1 MTSINILSISDLI
14 VLFSKQKYF
23 NRWIVLFIDLF
34 FSVLSTFLVFAT
46 LGNILKINLTVYEF
60 IYIILFAI
68 LCSTISFLSCQTYKG
83 VIRHSTFTET
93 GRIAI
98 ASFVKVAFMMILLS
112 LFISALSF
120 LQVFL
125 GGLLDLFLTF
135 FILTIFRA
143 ILIIMYSMIVRSVA
157 TNSEKLLIY
166 RDEDA
171 VATSPEIS
179 LWKQS
184 DNYQIEGYIRIGNR
198 SKIRIGGC
206 PVYSVKNQMEFNGLI
221 NRKGINAILFTDYHA
236 VKQESERLIRF
247 CEKKKVRMLILP
259 SVDELRGGTI
269 NLRNLPEVRIEDL
282 LGRDEININLKEI
295 ANELRGKIVLVTGA
309 AGSIGSELCRQLC
322 TLGLKQLILFDSAET
337 PMHTI
342 RLELEDHFP
351 DVVFTPIMGDVRMLA
366 RVESVFKNYHP
377 QYVFHAAA
385 YKHVPL
391 MEENP
396 CEAVHTNVQGT
407 RNVAD
412 MSVKYDTDKFIMIST
427 DKAVNP
433 TNVMGASKRLA
444 EIYVQSLSIA
454 ISKGLHPGKTR
465 FITTRFGNV
474 LGSNGSVIPRFREQ
488 LAKGGPLTV
497 THPDIIRY
505 FMTIPEACRLVLEA
519 AFMGKGNEI
528 FIFDMGTPVK
538 IADLARR
545 MIELAGLIPDKDIE
559 IKYTGLRPGE
569 KLYEELLATKE
580 NTLPTNNNKIF
591 HAKVRE
597 YDYNDISTIVTHLVC
612 LAIRVEKLET
622 VKVMKGIVPEFVSKN
637 SEYEKL
643 DK

>member
-1 MTSINILSISDLI
+1 MLKIKDFII
-14 VLFSKQKYF
+14 LFSKQKYF
-23 NRWIVLFIDLF
+23 NRWVIFFIDLF

-46 LGNILKINLTVYEF
+46 LGNILKISLPVREF
-60 IYIILFAI
+60 IYINLFSI
-68 LCSTISFLSCQTYKG
+68 LCSTICFLSCQTYKG

-98 ASFVKVAFMMILLS
+98 ASFVKATLMIVALS
-112 LFISALSF
+112 CFIHSLSF
-120 LQVFL
+120 LQIFL

-135 FILTIFRA
+135 FILTTFRA
-143 ILIIMYSMIVRSVA
+143 LLIMMYSMIVRSIA
-157 TNSEKLLIY
+157 SNNEKLLIY
-166 RDEDA
+166 REED
-171 VATSPEIS
+171 TSSSSSVIS

-184 DNYQIEGYIRIGNR
+184 DSCQIGGYIRIGER
-198 SKIRIGGC
+198 SKIRIGGY
-206 PVYSVKNQMEFNGLI
+206 PVYSVKNQMEFNALVD
-221 NRKGINAILFTDYHA
+221 RKGIKTILFTDYHV
-236 VKQESERLIRF
+236 VKAESERLVRY
-247 CEKKKVRMLILP
+247 CEKKKIRMLVF
-259 SVDELRGGTI
+259 SAMNELKSRTV
-269 NLRNLPEVRIEDL
+269 NLHNLPEIRIEDL
-282 LGRDEININLKEI
+282 LGRDEININLKKI
-295 ANELRGKIVLVTGA
+295 AGELKGKVTLVTGA

-322 TLGLKQLILFDSAET
+322 QLGLKQLILFDSAET
-337 PMHTI
+337 PMHTL
-342 RLELEDHFP
+342 RLELEDRYP
-351 DVVFTPIMGDVRMLA
+351 EVVFTPIMGDVRMLA
-366 RVESVFKNYHP
+366 RVESVFKRFHP

-407 RNVAD
+407 CNMAD
-412 MSVKYDTDKFIMIST
+412 MSVKYDVDKFIMIST

-454 ISKGLHPGKTR
+454 INKGIHLGKTR

-474 LGSNGSVIPRFREQ
+474 LGSNGSVIPRFRDQ

-519 AFMGKGNEI
+519 AFMGEGNEI
-528 FIFDMGTPVK
+528 FVFDMGTPVK

-545 MIELAGLIPDKDIE
+545 MIELVGLIPDKDIE

-580 NTLPTNNNKIF
+580 NTLPTINAKIF
-591 HAKVRE
+591 RAKVRE
-597 YDYNDISTIVTHLVC
+597 YDFAEISAGIDHLID

-622 VKVMKGIVPEFVSKN
+622 VKMMKSIVPEFISRN

>member
-1 MTSINILSISDLI
+1 MTSINVLKISDFI
-14 VLFSKQKYF
+14 ILFSKQKYF
-23 NRWIVLFIDLF
+23 NRWIIFFIDLF

-46 LGNILKINLTVYEF
+46 LGNILKISLPVHEF
-60 IYIILFAI
+60 IYINLFSI
-68 LCSTISFLSCQTYKG
+68 LCSTICFLSCQTYKG

-98 ASFVKVAFMMILLS
+98 ASFVKAALMIVVLS
-112 LFISALSF
+112 CFIHSLSF

-143 ILIIMYSMIVRSVA
+143 LLIIMYSMIVRSVA
-157 TNSEKLLIY
+157 SNNERLLIY
-166 RDEDA
+166 REEDA
-171 VATSPEIS
+171 VSNSPATS

-184 DNYQIEGYIRIGNR
+184 DNYQIEGYIRIGKR

-206 PVYSVKNQMEFNGLI
+206 PVYSVKDQLEFNGLV
-221 NRKGINAILFTDYHA
+221 NRKGIKAILFTDYHA
-236 VKQESERLIRF
+236 VKAESERLVRY
-247 CEKKKVRMLILP
+247 CERKKVRMLMLP
-259 SVDELRGGTI
+259 TVDELKGGTV

-295 ANELRGKIVLVTGA
+295 ADELGGKVVMVTGA

-322 TLGLKQLILFDSAET
+322 TFGLKQLILFDSAET

-342 RLELEDHFP
+342 RLELADRFP

-366 RVESVFKNYHP
+366 RVESVFKTFHP

-407 RNVAD
+407 RNMAD
-412 MSVKYDTDKFIMIST
+412 MSVKYGADKFIMIST

-528 FIFDMGTPVK
+528 FVFDMGTPVK

-545 MIELAGLIPDKDIE
+545 MIELAGLIPEKDIE

-580 NTLPTNNNKIF
+580 NTLPTNNTKIF

-597 YDYNDISTIVTHLVC
+597 YDFMDMSLLITHLVD
-612 LAIRVEKLET
+612 LSIRVEKLEA
-622 VKVMKGIVPEFVSKN
+622 VKVMKSIVPEFISKN

-643 DK
+643 DE

>member
-1 MTSINILSISDLI
+1 MLKIKDFII
-14 VLFSKQKYF
+14 LFSKQKYF
-23 NRWIVLFIDLF
+23 NRWVIFFIDLF

-46 LGNILKINLTVYEF
+46 LGNILKISLPVREF
-60 IYIILFAI
+60 IYINLFSI
-68 LCSTISFLSCQTYKG
+68 LCSTICFLSCQTYKG

-98 ASFVKVAFMMILLS
+98 ASFVKATLMIVALS
-112 LFISALSF
+112 CFIHSLSF
-120 LQVFL
+120 LQIFL

-135 FILTIFRA
+135 FILTTFRA
-143 ILIIMYSMIVRSVA
+143 LLIMMYSMIVRSIA
-157 TNSEKLLIY
+157 SNNEKLLIY
-166 RDEDA
+166 REEG
-171 VATSPEIS
+171 TSSSSSVIS

-184 DNYQIEGYIRIGNR
+184 DSCQIGGYIRIGER
-198 SKIRIGGC
+198 SKIRIGGY
-206 PVYSVKNQMEFNGLI
+206 PVYSVKNQMEFNALVD
-221 NRKGINAILFTDYHA
+221 RKGIKTILFTDYHV
-236 VKQESERLIRF
+236 VKAESERLVRY
-247 CEKKKVRMLILP
+247 CEKKKIRMLVF
-259 SVDELRGGTI
+259 SAMNELKSRTV
-269 NLRNLPEVRIEDL
+269 NLHNLPEIRIEDL
-282 LGRDEININLKEI
+282 LGRDEININLKKI
-295 ANELRGKIVLVTGA
+295 AGELKGKVTLVTGA

-322 TLGLKQLILFDSAET
+322 KLGLKQLILFDSAET
-337 PMHTI
+337 PMHTL
-342 RLELEDHFP
+342 RLELEDRYP
-351 DVVFTPIMGDVRMLA
+351 EVVFTPIMGDVRMLA
-366 RVESVFKNYHP
+366 RVESVFKRFHP

-407 RNVAD
+407 CNMAD
-412 MSVKYDTDKFIMIST
+412 MSVKYDVDKFIMIST

-454 ISKGLHPGKTR
+454 INKGIHPGKTR

-474 LGSNGSVIPRFREQ
+474 LGSNGSVIPRFRDQ

-519 AFMGKGNEI
+519 AFMGEGNEI
-528 FIFDMGTPVK
+528 FVFDMGTPVK

-545 MIELAGLIPDKDIE
+545 MIELVGLIPDKDIE

-580 NTLPTNNNKIF
+580 NTLPTINAKIF
-591 HAKVRE
+591 RAKVRE
-597 YDYNDISTIVTHLVC
+597 YDFAEISAGIDHLID
-612 LAIRVEKLET
+612 LAIQVEKLET
-622 VKVMKGIVPEFVSKN
+622 VKMMKSIVPEFISRN

-643 DK
+643 DKL

>member
-1 MTSINILSISDLI
+1 MLKINDFII
-14 VLFSKQKYF
+14 LFSKQKYF
-23 NRWIVLFIDLF
+23 NRWVIFFIDLF

-46 LGNILKINLTVYEF
+46 LGNILKISLPVREF
-60 IYIILFAI
+60 IYINLFSI
-68 LCSTISFLSCQTYKG
+68 LCSTICFLSCQTYKG

-98 ASFVKVAFMMILLS
+98 ASFVKATLMIVALS
-112 LFISALSF
+112 CFIHSLSF
-120 LQVFL
+120 LQIFL

-135 FILTIFRA
+135 FILTTFRA
-143 ILIIMYSMIVRSVA
+143 LLIMMYSMIVRSIA
-157 TNSEKLLIY
+157 SNNEKLLIY
-166 RDEDA
+166 REEG
-171 VATSPEIS
+171 TSSSSSVIS

-184 DNYQIEGYIRIGNR
+184 DSCQIGGYIRIGER
-198 SKIRIGGC
+198 SKIRIGGY
-206 PVYSVKNQMEFNGLI
+206 PVYSVKNQMEFNALVD
-221 NRKGINAILFTDYHA
+221 RKGIKTILFTDYHV
-236 VKQESERLIRF
+236 VKAESERLVRY
-247 CEKKKVRMLILP
+247 CEKKKIRMLVF
-259 SVDELRGGTI
+259 SAMNELKSRTV
-269 NLRNLPEVRIEDL
+269 NLHNLPEIRIEDL
-282 LGRDEININLKEI
+282 LGRDEININLKKI
-295 ANELRGKIVLVTGA
+295 AGELKGKVTLVTGA

-322 TLGLKQLILFDSAET
+322 KLGLKQLILFDSAET
-337 PMHTI
+337 PMHTL
-342 RLELEDHFP
+342 RLELEDRYP
-351 DVVFTPIMGDVRMLA
+351 EVVFTPIMGDVRMLA
-366 RVESVFKNYHP
+366 RVESVFKRFHP

-407 RNVAD
+407 CNMAD
-412 MSVKYDTDKFIMIST
+412 MSVKYDVDKFIMIST

-454 ISKGLHPGKTR
+454 INKGIHPGKTR

-474 LGSNGSVIPRFREQ
+474 LGSNGSVIPRFRDQ

-519 AFMGKGNEI
+519 AFMGEGNEI
-528 FIFDMGTPVK
+528 FVFDMGTPVK

-545 MIELAGLIPDKDIE
+545 MIELVGLIPDKDIE

-580 NTLPTNNNKIF
+580 NTLPTINAKIF
-591 HAKVRE
+591 RAKVRE
-597 YDYNDISTIVTHLVC
+597 YDFAEISAGIDHLID
-612 LAIRVEKLET
+612 LAIQVEKLET
-622 VKVMKGIVPEFVSKN
+622 VKMMKSIVPEFISRN

>member
-1 MTSINILSISDLI
+1 MLKINDFII
-14 VLFSKQKYF
+14 LFSKQKYF
-23 NRWIVLFIDLF
+23 NRWVIFFIDLF

-46 LGNILKINLTVYEF
+46 LGNILKISLPVREF
-60 IYIILFAI
+60 IYINLFSI
-68 LCSTISFLSCQTYKG
+68 LCSTICFLSCQTYKG

-98 ASFVKVAFMMILLS
+98 ASFVKATLMIVALS
-112 LFISALSF
+112 CFIHSLSF
-120 LQVFL
+120 LQIFL

-135 FILTIFRA
+135 FILTTFRA
-143 ILIIMYSMIVRSVA
+143 LLIMMYSMIVRSIA
-157 TNSEKLLIY
+157 SNNEKLLIY
-166 RDEDA
+166 REED
-171 VATSPEIS
+171 TSSSSSVIS

-184 DNYQIEGYIRIGNR
+184 DSCQIGGYIRIGER
-198 SKIRIGGC
+198 SKIRIGGY
-206 PVYSVKNQMEFNGLI
+206 PVYSVKNQMEFNALVD
-221 NRKGINAILFTDYHA
+221 RKGIKTILFTDYHV
-236 VKQESERLIRF
+236 VKAESERLVRY
-247 CEKKKVRMLILP
+247 CEKKKIRMLVF
-259 SVDELRGGTI
+259 SAMNELKSRTV
-269 NLRNLPEVRIEDL
+269 NLHNLPEIRIEDL
-282 LGRDEININLKEI
+282 LGRDEININLKKI
-295 ANELRGKIVLVTGA
+295 AGELKGKVTLVTGA

-322 TLGLKQLILFDSAET
+322 KLGLKQLILFDSAET
-337 PMHTI
+337 PMHTL
-342 RLELEDHFP
+342 RLELEDRYP
-351 DVVFTPIMGDVRMLA
+351 EVVFTPIMGDVRMLA
-366 RVESVFKNYHP
+366 RVESVFKRFHT
-377 QYVFHAAA
+377 QYVFNSAA

-407 RNVAD
+407 CNMAD
-412 MSVKYDTDKFIMIST
+412 MSVKYDVDKFIMIST

-454 ISKGLHPGKTR
+454 INKGIHPGKTR

-474 LGSNGSVIPRFREQ
+474 LGSNGSVIPRFRDQ

-519 AFMGKGNEI
+519 AFMGEGNEI
-528 FIFDMGTPVK
+528 FVFDMGTPVK

-545 MIELAGLIPDKDIE
+545 MIELVGLIPDKDIE

-580 NTLPTNNNKIF
+580 NTLPTINAKIF
-591 HAKVRE
+591 RAKVRE
-597 YDYNDISTIVTHLVC
+597 YDFAEISAGIDHLID
-612 LAIRVEKLET
+612 LAIQVEKLET
-622 VKVMKGIVPEFVSKN
+622 VKMMKSIVPEFISRN